1 MRQGITM
8 KGVPD
13 LPYAAKLFIVPNSC
27 GPGSRKKVFSLRCLC
42 SAAKKDPI
50 DIVQRIFPA
59 RTIFF
64 FI

>member
-1 MRQGITM
+1 LR
-8 KGVPD
+8 
-13 LPYAAKLFIVPNSC
+13 A
-27 GPGSRKKVFSLRCLC
+27 GSRKKVFSLRCLC
-42 SAAKKDPI
+42 SAAKEDPI